1 MQVFVD
7 QSVIPCDGQTP
18 LAALHVARVVV
29 QQQERVIIEVR
40 VDGQDWDGDADSP
53 VAGRPAGTVAF
64 RTAGAKELVTSAW
77 HDLSDLVG
85 QIGDSQRA
93 AASKLQSGDVPA
105 AMAELHGVLE
115 AWQVVE
121 RGVREGA
128 AILNIEPEELMAMAG
143 RETLL
148 PGLVMELK
156 KIQTAVAEQS
166 WSDLADFLIDE
177 MGEMA
182 GKWQVALGELADKL
196 SGADGS
202 TGTAKG

>member
-18 LAALHVARVVV
+18 LAALHVARVAV

-53 VAGRPAGTVAF
+53 VAGKPAGTVAF

-77 HDLSDLVG
+77 HDLSALVE

-93 AASKLQSGDVPA
+93 AANKLQSGDVPA

-115 AWQVVE
+115 AWQIVE

-128 AILNIEPEELMAMAG
+128 AILNVEPEELMAMAG

-148 PGLVMELK
+148 PGLVVELK

-166 WSDLADFLIDE
+166 WSDLADFMMDE
-177 MGEMA
+177 MSEMA
-182 GKWQVALGELADKL
+182 GKWQAALGELADKL
-196 SGADGS
+196 SGSDKSPKTIGR
-202 TGTAKG
+202 